1 MKTRAIVLTTAVIC
15 LAGAALSF
23 AQDPSMG
30 TWKLNERKSKFAA
43 GVTKNNTV
51 VYEAAGDN
59 IKVTTDGTDKDG
71 KPTHSEW
78 TGKFD
83 GKDYPGTGDASSD
96 ARSYTKVDDRHLEFE
111 VKSGGKVTRRGHIV
125 VSADGK
131 SRAVRTDATDAMGKK
146 VSSTAT
152 YEKQ

>member
-1 MKTRAIVLTTAVIC
+1 LKTRAIVLTTAVIC

>member
-1 MKTRAIVLTTAVIC
+1 LKTIAIVLTTAVIC

-83 GKDYPGTGDASSD
+83 GKDYPVTGDASSD

-111 VKSGGKVTRRGHIV
+111 VKSGGKVTTRGHIV